1 MSCLLCIDGIRKL
14 PVRGA
19 PVAAAATRDSLSIT
33 GSDDLA
39 GLELLAGLFEAE
51 LKDGNRLV
59 CGRPLVLTDAGWQ
72 LFEPPASL
80 RPRFLA
86 IASQYDALFW
96 NDYKELLATD
106 LEAGGED
113 IFVATLSLF
122 EEQGTGVV
130 FSSVVWS
137 RDVDTIL
144 PPAER
149 VFFHDSEDE
158 SSRVASWPDVVRV
171 MGTAMQELDGAPRR
185 FRVQDFPN
193 PGQFLEMGAKQI

>member
-1 MSCLLCIDGIRKL
+1 VSCLLCTDGIRKL

-106 LEAGGED
+106 LEAGG
-113 IFVATLSLF
+113 TLHIDL
-122 EEQGTGVV
+122 G
-130 FSSVVWS
+130 
-137 RDVDTIL
+137 
-144 PPAER
+144 
-149 VFFHDSEDE
+149 
-158 SSRVASWPDVVRV
+158 
-171 MGTAMQELDGAPRR
+171 
-185 FRVQDFPN
+185 
-193 PGQFLEMGAKQI
+193 